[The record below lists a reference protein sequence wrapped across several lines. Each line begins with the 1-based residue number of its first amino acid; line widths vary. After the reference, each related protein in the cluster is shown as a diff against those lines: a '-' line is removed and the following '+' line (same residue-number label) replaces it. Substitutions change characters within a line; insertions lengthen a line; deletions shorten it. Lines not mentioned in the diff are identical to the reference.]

1 MAAPAKNGA
10 TTGRWKRT
18 AVLLAVVCLAAV
30 SLGDLP
36 YDAAADGKSS
46 ADSRAAPCCFDLWR
60 PGDVMP
66 PRWRPGGTAV
76 WRDQRMHRHRLVMLD
91 GIPLDYQGQRSPFPP
106 TPEVVQKGGALY
118 LSECAS
124 CHGRRGLGDGDAG
137 KGLSPSP
144 ALIAFLQK
152 RPMAVDAYL
161 MWSIAEGGKPL
172 GSDMPAFKNA
182 LTETEIWQIVAF
194 MRAGFPPLSK
204 IGGAKK

>member
-1 MAAPAKNGA
+1 MSCRRGGGPAERRCGA
-10 TTGRWKRT
+10 TSACIGTGWSCWT
-18 AVLLAVVCLAAV
+18 G
-30 SLGDLP
+30 S
-36 YDAAADGKSS
+36 
-46 ADSRAAPCCFDLWR
+46 
-60 PGDVMP
+60 
-66 PRWRPGGTAV
+66 
-76 WRDQRMHRHRLVMLD
+76 
-91 GIPLDYQGQRSPFPP
+91 PLDYQGQRSPFPP
-106 TPEVVQKGGALY
+106 TPEAVQKGGALY
-118 LSECAS
+118 LAECAS

-204 IGGAKK
+204 IGGGKKIRAGHIDPPLWLILPGRPSIW